1 MQGTEIEVLESELA
15 EIDKIREGVKQQ
27 VAAAEVQDAR
37 LEVVSNAIR
46 KEIKFLSENSE
57 QQVEL
62 VLKEQETN
70 YFLQP

>member
-1 MQGTEIEVLESELA
+1 MMQGTEIEVLESELA

-37 LEVVSNAIR
+37 LEVVSKAIR

-62 VLKEQETN
+62 VLKEPETSG
-70 YFLQP
+70 

>member
-62 VLKEQETN
+62 VLKEQETSG
-70 YFLQP
+70 

>member
-1 MQGTEIEVLESELA
+1 MRGTEIEVLESELA

-62 VLKEQETN
+62 VLKEQETSG
-70 YFLQP
+70 

>member
-1 MQGTEIEVLESELA
+1 MRGTEIEVLETELA
-15 EIDKIREGVKQQ
+15 EIDKIREGIKQQ
-27 VAAAEVQDAR
+27 VEAAEVQDGR

-62 VLKEQETN
+62 VLKEQETSG
-70 YFLQP
+70 

>member
-37 LEVVSNAIR
+37 LEVVSKAIR

-62 VLKEQETN
+62 VLKEPETSG
-70 YFLQP
+70 